1 MVKLTVLYG
10 TPTDPAAFDAYYFG
24 THVPVAEKIPGLK
37 RNEVSKASS
46 NPDGSA
52 PPFYLQAELYFDSP
66 EALMGALGSDEGQ
79 AAAADVA
86 KFATGSVTM
95 TICEVLKEI

>member
-24 THVPVAEKIPGLK
+24 THAPLADKIPGIK

-52 PPFYLQAELYFDSP
+52 PPFYLLAELYFDNA
-66 EALMGALGSDEGQ
+66 EALMGALGSDEGH
-79 AAAADVA
+79 AAAADVPN
-86 KFATGSVTM
+86 FATGSVTM
-95 TICEVLKEI
+95 TICDVVKEV